1 VLHAF
6 TGGADGYSPN
16 TVVWYWVKRQRRSQR
31 LAEVFAG
38 RRQSSGD
45 SVAVA
50 VARNAA
56 PAGSK
61 PGAADRSVV
70 EKGPA
75 LVVITIGIM
84 LATLMQTLDTTI
96 VNVALPV
103 IQGNLDATI
112 DEGAWVVTGYIVSA
126 VIVIPLTPWLQ
137 LRFGRRQYYAT
148 AIIGFTVASVF
159 CGLSESIASL
169 IFWRVVQGLFG
180 GGLVATAQATLRDTF
195 PADKLGASQALFAM
209 GAIVGPS
216 IGPTLGGWL
225 TDNVSWNY
233 VFFINVA
240 PGVIAAIIVLTRL
253 KNPTDPRPL
262 PLDFIGL
269 GLLAIGLGSLQYI
282 LDEGQRNDWWS
293 DPVITV
299 FGVLAAAGLL
309 TFGVWEMWGTRR
321 PIVDL
326 RAFKYRAVVAGTA
339 LGFAIGSVLYG
350 ATVIL
355 PQYVQGLLNF
365 TATLSGELI
374 FVRAAFIAALTPF
387 IARLVGGGR
396 MDARP
401 LLLLGFA
408 LIGTA
413 QIWLGLIT
421 TGGTDF
427 AALVPPAIMSG
438 IGLSFVFV
446 PLSIAVLSA
455 LPLAVVPKAA
465 AFNSLALQLGGSL
478 STAALVTL
486 LARRNGFHQAI
497 LAAHATYSN
506 LAVGSLLAH
515 GGSLNGLYATIIA
528 QSATM
533 SYADAQLALGALA
546 FALMPLIFL
555 LPKRRPNA
563 GRIEIP
569 AE

>member
-1 VLHAF
+1 
-6 TGGADGYSPN
+6 
-16 TVVWYWVKRQRRSQR
+16 
-31 LAEVFAG
+31 
-38 RRQSSGD
+38 
-45 SVAVA
+45 
-50 VARNAA
+50 VARNGA
-56 PAGSK
+56 PASFR
-61 PGAADRSVV
+61 PGQADRSVV

-75 LVVITIGIM
+75 LAIITIGIM

-103 IQGNLDATI
+103 IQGNLGATI

-148 AIIGFTVASVF
+148 AIIGFTIASVF
-159 CGLSESIASL
+159 CGLSESITSL
-169 IFWRVVQGLFG
+169 IFWRVIQGLFG
-180 GGLVATAQATLRDTF
+180 GGLVATAQAALRDTF
-195 PADKLGASQALFAM
+195 PPDKLGASQALFAM

-233 VFFINVA
+233 VFFINVI
-240 PGVIAAIIVLTRL
+240 PGAVAATIVLTRMR
-253 KNPTDPRPL
+253 NPTDPRPL
-262 PLDFIGL
+262 PLDFVGL
-269 GLLAIGLGSLQYI
+269 GLLALGLASLQYI

-293 DPVITV
+293 DPAITL
-299 FGVLAAAGLL
+299 FGVLALVGLSAF
-309 TFGVWEMWGTRR
+309 TVWELWGTTR

-326 RAFKYRAVVAGTA
+326 RAFRYRAVVAGTA

-374 FVRAAFIAALTPF
+374 FIRALFIALLTPP
-387 IARLVGGGR
+387 IARFVGAGKI
-396 MDARP
+396 DAR
-401 LLLLGFA
+401 LLLFIGFA

-421 TGGTDF
+421 TTGTSF
-427 AALVPPAIMSG
+427 AALAAPAIMSG
-438 IGLSFVFV
+438 VGLSMVFT

-455 LPLAVVPKAA
+455 LPIEVVPKAA
-465 AFNSLALQLGGSL
+465 AFNSLALQLGGSF

-486 LARRNGFHQAI
+486 LARRTSFHQEI
-497 LAAHATYSN
+497 LAAHATHAN
-506 LAVGSLLAH
+506 VAVQSLLANH
-515 GGSLNGLYATIIA
+515 GTIGNLYGLIVA
-528 QSATM
+528 QASAM
-533 SYADAQLALGALA
+533 SYADAQLSLGALA
-546 FALMPLIFL
+546 FALMPLIFI
-555 LPKRRPNA
+555 LPKRRKNA
-563 GRIEIP
+563 AKIDIP

>member
-1 VLHAF
+1 L
-6 TGGADGYSPN
+6 
-16 TVVWYWVKRQRRSQR
+16 
-31 LAEVFAG
+31 
-38 RRQSSGD
+38 
-45 SVAVA
+45 AVA
-50 VARNAA
+50 VARSAA
-56 PAGSK
+56 PANIK
-61 PGAADRSVV
+61 PEAPSRSVV
-70 EKGPA
+70 EKGAA
-75 LVVITIGIM
+75 LTLITIGIM

-103 IQGNLDATI
+103 IQGNLGATI

-126 VIVIPLTPWLQ
+126 VVVIPLTPWLQ

-159 CGLSESIASL
+159 CGFSDSISAL
-169 IFWRVVQGLFG
+169 IFWRVIQGLFG
-180 GGLVATAQATLRDTF
+180 GGLVATAQAALRDTF
-195 PADKLGASQALFAM
+195 PPDKLGASQALFAM

-233 VFFINVA
+233 VFFINVI
-240 PGVIAAIIVLTRL
+240 PGTVAAIIVLTRMR
-253 KNPTDPRPL
+253 NPTDPRPL

-269 GLLAIGLGSLQYI
+269 GLLALGLASLQYI

-293 DPVITV
+293 DPVISL
-299 FGVLAAAGLL
+299 FGVLAAVGLL
-309 TFGVWEMWGTRR
+309 AFGVWEMWGTKR

-374 FVRAAFIAALTPF
+374 FVRALFIALLTPF
-387 IARLVGGGR
+387 VARFVGAGKIDARLCLFG
-396 MDARP
+396 
-401 LLLLGFA
+401 GFA
-408 LIGTA
+408 LIGTG
-413 QIWLGLIT
+413 QIWLGLVTT
-421 TGGTDF
+421 TGTSFG
-427 AALVPPAIMSG
+427 ALVPPAITSG
-438 IGLSFVFV
+438 IGLAFVFT

-455 LPLAVVPKAA
+455 LPMPIVPKAA
-465 AFNSLALQLGGSL
+465 AFNSLALQLGGSF

-486 LARRNGFHQAI
+486 LARRNSFHQAI
-497 LAAHATYSN
+497 LAGHATQSN
-506 LAVGSLLAH
+506 IAVASLLAGH
-515 GGSLNGLYATIIA
+515 GTIANLYATIIA
-528 QSATM
+528 QASAM
-533 SYADAQLALGALA
+533 SFADAQLALGALA
-546 FALMPLIFL
+546 FALMPLIFI
-555 LPKRRPNA
+555 LPKRRKDA
-563 GRIEIP
+563 AKVEIP

>member
-1 VLHAF
+1 MAI
-6 TGGADGYSPN
+6 
-16 TVVWYWVKRQRRSQR
+16 
-31 LAEVFAG
+31 
-38 RRQSSGD
+38 
-45 SVAVA
+45 
-50 VARNAA
+50 AA
-56 PAGSK
+56 PR
-61 PGAADRSVV
+61 PAASPSFGPAQNENNVV

-75 LVVITIGIM
+75 LVIITIGIM

-103 IQGNLDATI
+103 IQGNLGATI

-126 VIVIPLTPWLQ
+126 VVIIPLTPWLQ

-159 CGLSESIASL
+159 CGLSESIGSL
-169 IFWRVVQGLFG
+169 IFWRVIQGLFG
-180 GGLVATAQATLRDTF
+180 GGLVATAQATLRDSF
-195 PADKLGASQALFAM
+195 PPDKLGASQALFAM

-216 IGPTLGGWL
+216 VGPTLGGWL

-233 VFFINVA
+233 VFFINVV
-240 PGVIAAIIVLTRL
+240 PGIIAAVIVLARL

-262 PLDFIGL
+262 PLDFVGL
-269 GLLAIGLGSLQYI
+269 GLLALGLASLQYI

-293 DPVITV
+293 DPIIVT
-299 FGVLAAAGLL
+299 FGVLAAIGLSC
-309 TFGVWEMWGTRR
+309 FIGWELWGTPR

-355 PQYVQGLLNF
+355 PQYVQGLLSF

-374 FVRAAFIAALTPF
+374 FVRALFIAMLTPF
-387 IARLVGGGR
+387 IARIAGAGKV
-396 MDARP
+396 DARIF
-401 LLLLGFA
+401 LCIGFT

-421 TGGTDF
+421 TTGTDF
-427 AALVPPAIMSG
+427 NALVPPAILSG
-438 IGLSFVFV
+438 IGLSLVFT

-465 AFNSLALQLGGSL
+465 AFTNLALQLGGSF

-486 LARRNGFHQAI
+486 LARRNSFHQQI
-497 LAAHATYSN
+497 LTGRAGRSDIGVQA
-506 LAVGSLLAH
+506 LLARH
-515 GGSLNGLYATIIA
+515 GTLGDLYATIVA
-528 QSATM
+528 QAGAM
-533 SYADAQLALGALA
+533 SYADAQISLGVLA
-546 FALMPLIFL
+546 FALMPLILL
-555 LPKRRPNA
+555 LPKRRPNLA
-563 GRIEIP
+563 PIELP